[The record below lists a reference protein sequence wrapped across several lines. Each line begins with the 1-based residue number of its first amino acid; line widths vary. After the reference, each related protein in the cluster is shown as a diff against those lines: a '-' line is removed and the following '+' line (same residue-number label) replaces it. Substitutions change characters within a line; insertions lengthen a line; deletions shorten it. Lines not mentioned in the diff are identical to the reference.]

1 MKSED
6 LRSIQAP
13 LKERYRDTPA
23 AALMTLRAHGRIG
36 EDISCKID
44 TGQAL
49 RIAGLHPTT
58 AICASASL

>member
-1 MKSED
+1 MKSDD

-36 EDISCKID
+36 AGLSCRID

-49 RIAGLHPTT
+49 HIAGLHPATG
-58 AICASASL
+58 CGL